1 MKRFTVTIE
10 LRDGSTTDPIRI
22 LAVDKINAS
31 RSARMAGIPWDDN
44 AECLALMA
52 LNAARRVGM
61 TSAEGLTSFLD
72 EIADNEI
79 SGADESE
86 PDPTSQS
93 PAV

>member
-1 MKRFTVTIE
+1 MKRFVVTIE
-10 LRDGSTTDPIRI
+10 RRDGTTTDPIRI

-52 LNAARRVGM
+52 LNAARRVGI
-61 TSAEGLTSFLD
+61 TAADGLIAFLD
-72 EIADNEI
+72 EIADYEI
-79 SGADESE
+79 SGADETE
-86 PDPTSQS
+86 PDPTSPS